1 MTAAATA
8 SGSSRVRRRDRRH
21 GVDVAGEHPAD
32 VLGESDEQGQPG
44 AQVGRAGALGQP
56 GPGVDG
62 PVREA
67 AQPGLGD
74 DVDGR
79 LEQLRP
85 AATTG
90 AGRRHVTH
98 CVAPDPCRA
107 QAPPKG
113 AVG

>member
-1 MTAAATA
+1 MA
-8 SGSSRVRRRDRRH
+8 STSRASIPR
-21 GVDVAGEHPAD
+21 D
-32 VLGESDEQGQPG
+32 VLGEPGEQGQPG

-67 AQPGLGD
+67 AQAGLGD

-79 LEQLRP
+79 LEQFHQ
-85 AATTG
+85 AAATG

-98 CVAPDPCRA
+98 CVAPGPMPEPKHRPRA
-107 QAPPKG
+107 RWG
-113 AVG
+113 DGVD